1 MKVSASAVERRSRVH
16 AVLNHVSIR
25 LKLGSLAVFG
35 ALILSSIAGVMA
47 WHEYE
52 SDHEGRRE
60 GIRQSVET
68 ARSVL
73 EWAHEQEAA
82 GAMTRAQAQAVAI
95 RIVNGARYR
104 GSEYFWINDLDA
116 RVLAHPF
123 KPDLVG
129 TDARGVRDP
138 DGRAI
143 FVEFIDTVRKQG
155 AGYVRYFWP
164 RPGSQAPVEKVSYVA
179 GFAPWGWVIGSGLY
193 VDDLREEFWL
203 SMRTAAVGIAIAL
216 VMLIAWIHVI
226 HESITRG
233 LAKAARVAKAITGGD
248 VSAEIELVGSD
259 EIGDL
264 IGEMKVMSEQLNATM
279 SEVHQAAQELAT
291 TSRQI
296 ASSNQDLS
304 SRTERTAANLQRA
317 ASTLSE
323 ISGSVRE
330 NAEASRRAA
339 DTVRRA
345 DEVAAQ
351 GGATVAEAVEQMQ
364 GVTGTSAKIADI
376 IGLIDSIAFQTNIL
390 SLNAAVEAARAGTQG
405 AGFAVVA
412 AEVRS
417 LAQRSAGAASEIKK
431 LITESVQCTRDGAL
445 KVDAAGSSMGRIV
458 GSIGEVNAL
467 ISAISRASARQSDE
481 VEQVNDAIAQL
492 EQMTQQ
498 NAALVEESAAAAEG
512 LHVQAH
518 QLTRLVDRFKLRR
531 GKAHAG

>member
-1 MKVSASAVERRSRVH
+1 MKVSASAVERRSRIH

-35 ALILSSIAGVMA
+35 ALILSSIAGYMG

-52 SDHEGRRE
+52 SDYDGRRE

-68 ARSVL
+68 ARSVI
-73 EWAHEQEAA
+73 EWAHRQEAA

-95 RIVNGARYR
+95 RIVNDARYR
-104 GSEYFWINDLDA
+104 SSEYLWINDLDA

-123 KPDLVG
+123 KP
-129 TDARGVRDP
+129 
-138 DGRAI
+138 
-143 FVEFIDTVRKQG
+143 
-155 AGYVRYFWP
+155 
-164 RPGSQAPVEKVSYVA
+164 
-179 GFAPWGWVIGSGLY
+179 
-193 VDDLREEFWL
+193 
-203 SMRTAAVGIAIAL
+203 
-216 VMLIAWIHVI
+216 
-226 HESITRG
+226 
-233 LAKAARVAKAITGGD
+233 
-248 VSAEIELVGSD
+248 ELVGSD

-264 IGEMKVMSEQLNATM
+264 IGEMKVMSEQLNAMM

-304 SRTERTAANLQRA
+304 SRTERTAANLQQA
-317 ASTLSE
+317 ASTLAE
-323 ISGSVRE
+323 INGSVRE

-339 DTVRRA
+339 DTVRKA

-364 GVTGTSAKIADI
+364 GVTGTSTKIADI

-390 SLNAAVEAARAGTQG
+390 ALNAAVEAARAGTQG

-412 AEVRS
+412 AEVRG

-431 LITESVQCTRDGAL
+431 LINESVQCTRDGAR

-458 GSIGEVNAL
+458 DSIGEVNSL
-467 ISAISRASARQSDE
+467 IGAISRASARQSDE

-518 QLTRLVDRFKLRR
+518 HLTRLVDRFKLRHDETLV
-531 GKAHAG
+531 A